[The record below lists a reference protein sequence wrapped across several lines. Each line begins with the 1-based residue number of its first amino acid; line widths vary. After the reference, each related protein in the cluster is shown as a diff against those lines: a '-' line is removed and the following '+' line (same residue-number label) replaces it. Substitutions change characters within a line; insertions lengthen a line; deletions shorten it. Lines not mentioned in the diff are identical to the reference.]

1 MINIVYQI
9 YLAGGMTGLTFE
21 ESNDWR
27 VFIKNKLI
35 QIADSSVKIINPNDY
50 FNFLLKTHETERE
63 VKNYDLHLV
72 RNSDLIIVN
81 FNAPNSIGTAQEL
94 AVANENKIPILGLN
108 KHNFMLHPWL
118 VEGCERIFDNSMD
131 LIYYVQN
138 YYLS

>member
-1 MINIVYQI
+1 MINIAYKI

-63 VKNYDLHLV
+63 VKNFDLHLV
-72 RNSDLIIVN
+72 RNADLIIVN

-108 KHNFMLHPWL
+108 KHNFKLHPWL
-118 VEGCERIFDNSMD
+118 VESCERIFDNSMD
-131 LIYYVQN
+131 LIYYVRN

>member
-1 MINIVYQI
+1 MINIAYQI

-63 VKNYDLHLV
+63 VKNFDLHLV
-72 RNSDLIIVN
+72 RNADLIIVN

-108 KHNFMLHPWL
+108 KHNFKLHPWL
-118 VEGCERIFDNSMD
+118 VESCERIFDNSMD
-131 LIYYVQN
+131 LIYYVRN

>member
-1 MINIVYQI
+1 
-9 YLAGGMTGLTFE
+9 MTGLTFE

-63 VKNYDLHLV
+63 VKNFDLHLV
-72 RNSDLIIVN
+72 RNSDLIVVN

-108 KHNFMLHPWL
+108 EHNFKLHLWL
-118 VEGCERIFDNSMD
+118 VESCERIFDNRTD
-131 LIYYVQN
+131 LIYYIRD